1 MSQDPEILQTFA
13 RSLAGRDPK
22 TGAVYVSAMRG
33 LIDWLATQ
41 PGGAP
46 FRAELLTETVI
57 RSYLEVLKTTGRAP
71 RTRQKILAG
80 IRRFCRW
87 AIGQSLLQ
95 RNPTLQIE
103 PPTVVT
109 IAPRELTEAQR
120 FVLKNQVELA
130 QSPRLAAIFA
140 LGYWV
145 GLRVSE
151 VAALRLDQCQVNQ
164 RAGVI
169 TVLDSKG
176 GKSRTLDLHNMA
188 RRALYEYL
196 QTEPTHPDTRDPE
209 SGYLFTSQ
217 RAAWLR
223 RQGQPDHLSARGIEH
238 LWIKLKQQASQEAYA
253 LLHDIRFHDL
263 RHDLAHRAR
272 QAGWTLEEIA
282 VYLGH
287 QTKDGS
293 PAIATTARYTLPTRQ
308 QLKQQLQR
316 LPG

>member
-1 MSQDPEILQTFA
+1 MPQDSEFLLAFA
-13 RSLAGRDPK
+13 SSLAGRDPK
-22 TGAVYVSAMRG
+22 TATVYVSAMKG
-33 LIDWLATQ
+33 LIGWLATQ
-41 PGGAP
+41 PGGTP
-46 FRAELLTETVI
+46 FRVELLTETVI
-57 RSYLEVLKTTGRAP
+57 RSYLETLKAAGRAP

-87 AIGQSLLQ
+87 AMGQGSLS
-95 RNPTLQIE
+95 RNPALQIE

-109 IAPRELTEAQR
+109 TAPRELTETQR
-120 FVLKNQVELA
+120 FLLKNQVELA
-130 QSPRLAAIFA
+130 QSPRMFAIFA
-140 LGYWV
+140 LGYWT
-145 GLRVSE
+145 GLRISE
-151 VAALRLDQCQVNQ
+151 IATLRLAQVEVNQ

-169 TVLDSKG
+169 TILDSKG

-196 QTEPTHPDTRDPE
+196 KSDLTHPDARDPE
-209 SGYLFTSQ
+209 SEYLFTSQ

-238 LWIKLKQQASQEAYA
+238 LWTKLKQQASQEAYA
-253 LLHDIRFHDL
+253 LLQDIRFHDL

-272 QAGWTLEEIA
+272 QVGWTLEEIA

-287 QTKDGS
+287 QSKDGS

-308 QLKQQLQR
+308 QLKNRLHQ